1 MRARVRRA
9 LPLARR
15 ATLGFWDNRATQHS
29 VVGDF
34 GDRARVIQRVTLRGD
49 RAPTLITATRP
60 ARMGAWTMRVTGCE
74 GPGSRLLGDVAVLV
88 VFVLVGRRSHHEDAG
103 IAGFF
108 RVWWP
113 FAAGLLVAW
122 LATGLWRAPLSWSRA
137 VLAWLL
143 TVALG
148 MVLRIVVQGRDF
160 KVAFTIVTLLFVGA
174 GMLGWRGV
182 ARWRRSRIHTATPVV
197 AHAAQRHDEAPGT
210 PGRSLGGCVQGGRT
224 GRRFGDGTGTLPHH
238 VPRPAMR
245 GKPRGRDF
253 SQAVGTRPDRATAR
267 GSPVS

>member
-1 MRARVRRA
+1 VDDARDRLRR
-9 LPLARR
+9 PWLA
-15 ATLGFWDNRATQHS
+15 
-29 VVGDF
+29 
-34 GDRARVIQRVTLRGD
+34 
-49 RAPTLITATRP
+49 
-60 ARMGAWTMRVTGCE
+60 
-74 GPGSRLLGDVAVLV
+74 LLGDVAVLV

-122 LATGLWRAPLSWSRA
+122 LATGLWRAPLSWRRA

-182 ARWRRSRIHTATPVV
+182 ARWRRSRIHTT
-197 AHAAQRHDEAPGT
+197 
-210 PGRSLGGCVQGGRT
+210 
-224 GRRFGDGTGTLPHH
+224 TL
-238 VPRPAMR
+238 
-245 GKPRGRDF
+245 
-253 SQAVGTRPDRATAR
+253 
-267 GSPVS
+267 